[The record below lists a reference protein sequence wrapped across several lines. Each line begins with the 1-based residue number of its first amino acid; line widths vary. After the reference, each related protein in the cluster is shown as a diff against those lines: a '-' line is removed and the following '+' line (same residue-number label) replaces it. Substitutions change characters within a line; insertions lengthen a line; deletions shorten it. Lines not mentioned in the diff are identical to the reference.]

1 MEQAAR
7 HHLGLF
13 RARNRPRCHNSAG
26 YSLIRLLHAR
36 SSSTA
41 SHHLIKIVTMLTER
55 GIGLKVLTGQGA
67 GIDTTTAAGRM
78 SFGIFVALAGFES
91 ELIH

>member
-1 MEQAAR
+1 
-7 HHLGLF
+7 
-13 RARNRPRCHNSAG
+13 
-26 YSLIRLLHAR
+26 
-36 SSSTA
+36 
-41 SHHLIKIVTMLTER
+41 MLTER